1 MYCCGTTELQQLEGR
16 RIVCI
21 LLHLIHLYFPFL
33 KRCFFLFLFNGIF
46 FLYSIPA
53 NMRPWVYCTGLRY
66 GTAADFD
73 FFWNRYLQED
83 LASEQVV
90 MLQNAG
96 CTSDEPSLRKFLDA
110 IVSKED
116 LVRPQDFT
124 TSLNNAVSK
133 NEYNTLRVFEWLK
146 DNVNQAAEA

>member
-1 MYCCGTTELQQLEGR
+1 M
-16 RIVCI
+16 V
-21 LLHLIHLYFPFL
+21 F
-33 KRCFFLFLFNGIF
+33 F